1 MADNLESKDD
11 RFDAEQSQDEFQDIA
26 SQAVSQDEINAQ
38 AETTSAD
45 AEDDQSIDKFH
56 KLNEEIAELKNQYL
70 LAQAELS
77 NTQKRYQEE
86 LKKTREYCISKF
98 ATDLLVVKDYL
109 EMALKDNTENVATI
123 KMGVELTLKELNRV
137 FEGNKIQEIVTN
149 IKDRL
154 DPNLHQALSI
164 EEVAGQEPNTVVSV
178 LQKGYQLNGRVIRP
192 ASVKVSK

>member
-1 MADNLESKDD
+1 MTESQEEIKNDI
-11 RFDAEQSQDEFQDIA
+11 QSQDEVQNIA
-26 SQAVSQDEINAQ
+26 EHALSQDDIDAKANDVNHE
-38 AETTSAD
+38 SAD
-45 AEDDQSIDKFH
+45 ADSIDQFH
-56 KLNEEIAELKNQYL
+56 KLNEEIAELKNKYL

-77 NTQKRYQEE
+77 NTQKRNQEE

-109 EMALKDNTENVATI
+109 EMALKDNTDNVATI

-137 FEGNKIQEIVTN
+137 FESNKIQEIVTN
-149 IKDRL
+149 QKDKL

-164 EEVAGQEPNTVVSV
+164 EEVEGQDPNTVVAV

>member
-1 MADNLESKDD
+1 MTDNLEN
-11 RFDAEQSQDEFQDIA
+11 QDEFQDIA
-26 SQAVSQDEINAQ
+26 AQAVSQDEVNTQ
-38 AETTSAD
+38 AETANSED
-45 AEDDQSIDKFH
+45 AQSLDKFH

-77 NTQKRYQEE
+77 NAQKRYQEE

-149 IKDRL
+149 PTDKL

-178 LQKGYQLNGRVIRP
+178 MQKGYQLNGRVIRP

>member
-1 MADNLESKDD
+1 MANNLENQDE
-11 RFDAEQSQDEFQDIA
+11 RFDSEQLQDEFQDIA
-26 SQAVSQDEINAQ
+26 SQAVSQDEVNTQ
-38 AETTSAD
+38 AETVN

-70 LAQAELS
+70 LSQAELS
-77 NTQKRYQEE
+77 NAQKRYQEE

-149 IKDRL
+149 IKDKL